1 MAGRRKTRHTVG
13 QMNDLLFP
21 TNLLTLS
28 ADSGTLALALF
39 FGALMTVFTL
49 RMERRR
55 DK

>member
-1 MAGRRKTRHTVG
+1 MAPRRKTRHTG
-13 QMNDLLFP
+13 GHMNDLLFP

-39 FGALMTVFTL
+39 FGVLTAVFTL

-55 DK
+55 EK